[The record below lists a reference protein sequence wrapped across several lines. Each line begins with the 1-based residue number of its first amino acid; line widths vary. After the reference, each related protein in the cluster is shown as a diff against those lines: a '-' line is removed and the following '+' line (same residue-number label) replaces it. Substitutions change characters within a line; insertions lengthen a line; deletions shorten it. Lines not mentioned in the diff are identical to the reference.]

1 MNSVHT
7 AKIALALAFTVLM
20 ATASACA
27 MPDWLPGSGPQIS
40 TTATPFTR
48 PSFTPRPT
56 NTAWPTF
63 TPSPTMVLATPTFPG
78 VLTGVISAT
87 VNLRSGPG
95 TNYPTQR
102 TLSKGL
108 KISTRGRDLEA
119 EWLYLAPPPNGW
131 IKASFVTLSGD
142 INHLPIVDA
151 PPTPIPIPTSA
162 PSATPNP
169 TATPP
174 MYVDF
179 RADAPYLPLGAC
191 TSLRWDVE
199 GVRGVYLEGRG
210 QPGHGSEEV
219 CPRETR
225 TYVLHV
231 VLNAGYLDRA
241 ITITV
246 LGAPSPTPKA

>member
-1 MNSVHT
+1 MNSLNKT
-7 AKIALALAFTVLM
+7 KFGLAVVSIILI
-20 ATASACA
+20 ATASGCS
-27 MPDWLPGSGPQIS
+27 MPDWFPGSGPQIH
-40 TTATPFTR
+40 TTATPLAR

-63 TPSPTMVLATPTFPG
+63 TPSPTIALATPTFPG
-78 VLTGVISAT
+78 ILTGVISAT
-87 VNLRSGPG
+87 VNVRSGPG
-95 TNYPTQR
+95 TNYSAQR

-108 KISTRGRDLEA
+108 KISARGRDLDA
-119 EWLYLAPPPNGW
+119 EWLYLVPPPNGW

-142 INHLPIVDA
+142 INNLPVVDA
-151 PPTPIPIPTSA
+151 PPTPAPTPTTA

-219 CPRETR
+219 CPRETH

-231 VLNAGYLDRA
+231 VLNSGYLDRA
-241 ITITV
+241 ITIAV
-246 LGAPSPTPKA
+246 LGVTSPTPKS

>member
-1 MNSVHT
+1 MNSLYKT
-7 AKIALALAFTVLM
+7 RLGLAIASIILI
-20 ATASACA
+20 ATASGCS
-27 MPDWLPGSGPQIS
+27 MPDWLQGSGSQVRA
-40 TTATPFTR
+40 TATPMVR

-63 TPSPTMVLATPTFPG
+63 TPSPTIVLATPTFPG

-95 TNYPTQR
+95 THYPTQR

-108 KISTRGRDLEA
+108 KVSARGRDLDA
-119 EWLYLAPPPNGW
+119 EWLYLVPPPNGW

-142 INHLPIVDA
+142 INNLPVVDA
-151 PPTPIPIPTSA
+151 PSTPAPTPTTA

-179 RADAPYLPLGAC
+179 RADTRYLPLGAC
-191 TSLRWDVE
+191 ASLRWDVE
-199 GVRGVYLEGRG
+199 GVRGVYFEGKGR
-210 QPGHGSEEV
+210 PGHGSEEV
-219 CPRETR
+219 CPRETH

-231 VLNAGYLDRA
+231 VLNSGYLDRA
-241 ITITV
+241 ITIMV
-246 LGAPSPTPKA
+246 LGVPSPTPKA